1 MKNKKPS
8 ITEVVLRDGQQS
20 LIATR
25 MKTKDM
31 LPVLSKMDKVGFS
44 SVEVW
49 GGATYD
55 VCLRFLN
62 EDPWERLKVF
72 KKYFKNTQLQMLLR
86 GKNLVGYKQHH
97 DSVIKLFISNSIKKG
112 INIFRIFDSL
122 NDIWANGHNVTEKI
136 RTTEVSSNV
145 SAVSAISQVR
155 EKMVA
160 IQRAIAEGSD
170 CVLEGRD
177 IGTVVFPNADYKFF
191 LVADLE
197 IRAKR
202 RLVELEK
209 IGEISSLS
217 ELKSDIQNRDQ
228 LDSTRDI
235 SPLVQAEDAIIIDT
249 GKLTID
255 EQIEKILEIINK

>member
-1 MKNKKPS
+1 MIIAIDGPS
-8 ITEVVLRDGQQS
+8 ASGKSTTAKG
-20 LIATR
+20 IA
-25 MKTKDM
+25 
-31 LPVLSKMDKVGFS
+31 
-44 SVEVW
+44 
-49 GGATYD
+49 
-55 VCLRFLN
+55 
-62 EDPWERLKVF
+62 ERL
-72 KKYFKNTQLQMLLR
+72 
-86 GKNLVGYKQHH
+86 
-97 DSVIKLFISNSIKKG
+97 G
-112 INIFRIFDSL
+112 ITHLDTGAMYRAVTLGIIDHGIDLDDHERICKFLEELEINFDSL
-122 NDIWANGHNVTEKI
+122 NDIWANGHNVTGKI

-191 LVADLE
+191 MVADLE

-217 ELKSDIQNRDQ
+217 ELKADIQNRDL
-228 LDSTRDI
+228 LDSSRNI
-235 SPLVQAEDAIIIDT
+235 SPLVQAEDAITIDT
-249 GKLTID
+249 GNLTID
-255 EQIEKILEIINK
+255 EQIEKIVEIINK

>member
-1 MKNKKPS
+1 MIIAIDGPS
-8 ITEVVLRDGQQS
+8 ASGKSTTAKGV
-20 LIATR
+20 A
-25 MKTKDM
+25 
-31 LPVLSKMDKVGFS
+31 
-44 SVEVW
+44 
-49 GGATYD
+49 
-55 VCLRFLN
+55 
-62 EDPWERLKVF
+62 ERL
-72 KKYFKNTQLQMLLR
+72 
-86 GKNLVGYKQHH
+86 
-97 DSVIKLFISNSIKKG
+97 G
-112 INIFRIFDSL
+112 ITHLDTGAMYRAVTLGIIEHGIDLDNHERICKFLEELEINFDSL
-122 NDIWANGHNVTEKI
+122 NDIWANGHNVTGKI

-217 ELKSDIQNRDQ
+217 EIESDLQNRDR
-228 LDSTRDI
+228 LDSSREI
-235 SPLVQAEDAIIIDT
+235 SPLVQAGDAITINT
-249 GKLTID
+249 RNLTID
-255 EQIEKILEIINK
+255 EQIEKIVEIINK

>member
-1 MKNKKPS
+1 MIIAIDGPS
-8 ITEVVLRDGQQS
+8 ASGKSTTAKGV
-20 LIATR
+20 A
-25 MKTKDM
+25 
-31 LPVLSKMDKVGFS
+31 
-44 SVEVW
+44 
-49 GGATYD
+49 
-55 VCLRFLN
+55 
-62 EDPWERLKVF
+62 ERL
-72 KKYFKNTQLQMLLR
+72 
-86 GKNLVGYKQHH
+86 
-97 DSVIKLFISNSIKKG
+97 G
-112 INIFRIFDSL
+112 ITHLDTGAMYRAVTLGIIENGIDLDDHERICKFLEELEINFDSL
-122 NDIWANGHNVTEKI
+122 NDIWANGHNVTGKI

-145 SAVSAISQVR
+145 SAVSGIAQVR

-160 IQRAIAEGSD
+160 IQRLIADGFD

-191 LVADLE
+191 LVAGLE

-228 LDSTRDI
+228 LDSSREI
-235 SPLVQAEDAIIIDT
+235 SPLVQAEDAITINT

-255 EQIEKILEIINK
+255 EQIEKIVEIINK

>member
-1 MKNKKPS
+1 MIIAIDGPS
-8 ITEVVLRDGQQS
+8 ASGKSTTAKG
-20 LIATR
+20 IA
-25 MKTKDM
+25 
-31 LPVLSKMDKVGFS
+31 
-44 SVEVW
+44 
-49 GGATYD
+49 
-55 VCLRFLN
+55 
-62 EDPWERLKVF
+62 ERLGITHLDTGAMYRAV
-72 KKYFKNTQLQMLLR
+72 TLGIIEHGIDLDDHER
-86 GKNLVGYKQHH
+86 
-97 DSVIKLFISNSIKKG
+97 ISKFLEELE
-112 INIFRIFDSL
+112 INFDSL

-217 ELKSDIQNRDQ
+217 ELISDIQNRDR
-228 LDSTRDI
+228 LDSSREI
-235 SPLVQAEDAIIIDT
+235 SPLVQAEDAITIDT
-249 GKLTID
+249 GTLTIN
-255 EQIEKILEIINK
+255 EQIEKIVEIINK

>member
-1 MKNKKPS
+1 MIIAIDGPS
-8 ITEVVLRDGQQS
+8 ASGKSTTAKGV
-20 LIATR
+20 A
-25 MKTKDM
+25 
-31 LPVLSKMDKVGFS
+31 
-44 SVEVW
+44 
-49 GGATYD
+49 
-55 VCLRFLN
+55 
-62 EDPWERLKVF
+62 ERL
-72 KKYFKNTQLQMLLR
+72 
-86 GKNLVGYKQHH
+86 
-97 DSVIKLFISNSIKKG
+97 G
-112 INIFRIFDSL
+112 ITHLDTGAMYRAVTLGIIEHGIDLDDHERICKFLEELEINFDSL
-122 NDIWANGHNVTEKI
+122 NDIWANGHNVTGKI

-217 ELKSDIQNRDQ
+217 ELMSDIQNRDR
-228 LDSTRDI
+228 LDSSRDL
-235 SPLVQAEDAIIIDT
+235 SPLVRAEDSIIIDT

-255 EQIEKILEIINK
+255 EQIEKIVEIINK

>member
-1 MKNKKPS
+1 MIIAIDGPS
-8 ITEVVLRDGQQS
+8 ASGKSTTAKGV
-20 LIATR
+20 A
-25 MKTKDM
+25 
-31 LPVLSKMDKVGFS
+31 
-44 SVEVW
+44 
-49 GGATYD
+49 
-55 VCLRFLN
+55 
-62 EDPWERLKVF
+62 ERL
-72 KKYFKNTQLQMLLR
+72 
-86 GKNLVGYKQHH
+86 
-97 DSVIKLFISNSIKKG
+97 G
-112 INIFRIFDSL
+112 ITHLDTGAMYRAVTLGIIEHGIDLDDHERICKFLEELEINFDSL
-122 NDIWANGHNVTEKI
+122 NDIWANGHNVTGKI

-217 ELKSDIQNRDQ
+217 ELKADIQNRDL
-228 LDSTRDI
+228 LDSSRNI
-235 SPLVQAEDAIIIDT
+235 SPLVQAEDAITIDT
-249 GKLTID
+249 GNLTID
-255 EQIEKILEIINK
+255 EQIEKIVEIINK

>member
-1 MKNKKPS
+1 MIIAIDGPS
-8 ITEVVLRDGQQS
+8 ASGKSTTAKGV
-20 LIATR
+20 A
-25 MKTKDM
+25 
-31 LPVLSKMDKVGFS
+31 
-44 SVEVW
+44 
-49 GGATYD
+49 
-55 VCLRFLN
+55 
-62 EDPWERLKVF
+62 ERL
-72 KKYFKNTQLQMLLR
+72 
-86 GKNLVGYKQHH
+86 
-97 DSVIKLFISNSIKKG
+97 G
-112 INIFRIFDSL
+112 ITHLDTGAMYRAVTLGIIEYPIDLNDHEKICEFLEELEINFDSL
-122 NDIWANGHNVTEKI
+122 NDIWANGHNVTGKI

-160 IQRAIAEGSD
+160 IQRSIAEGSD

-217 ELKSDIQNRDQ
+217 ELKSDIQNRDR
-228 LDSTRDI
+228 LDSSRHI
-235 SPLVQAEDAIIIDT
+235 SPLVRAEDAIIIDT
-249 GKLTID
+249 GNLTID
-255 EQIEKILEIINK
+255 EQIEKIVKIINKY

>member
-1 MKNKKPS
+1 MIIAIDGPS
-8 ITEVVLRDGQQS
+8 ASGKSTTAKGV
-20 LIATR
+20 A
-25 MKTKDM
+25 
-31 LPVLSKMDKVGFS
+31 
-44 SVEVW
+44 
-49 GGATYD
+49 
-55 VCLRFLN
+55 
-62 EDPWERLKVF
+62 ERL
-72 KKYFKNTQLQMLLR
+72 
-86 GKNLVGYKQHH
+86 
-97 DSVIKLFISNSIKKG
+97 G
-112 INIFRIFDSL
+112 ITHLDTGAMYRAVTLGIIEHGIDLDDHERICKFLEELEINFDSL
-122 NDIWANGHNVTEKI
+122 NDIWANGHNVTGKI

-160 IQRAIAEGSD
+160 IQRLIADGFD

-217 ELKSDIQNRDQ
+217 ELKSDIQNRDR
-228 LDSTRDI
+228 LDSSREI
-235 SPLVQAEDAIIIDT
+235 SPLVQAGDAITINT
-249 GKLTID
+249 GNLTID
-255 EQIEKILEIINK
+255 EQIEKIVEIINK

>member
-1 MKNKKPS
+1 MIIAIDGPS
-8 ITEVVLRDGQQS
+8 ASGKSTTAKG
-20 LIATR
+20 IA
-25 MKTKDM
+25 
-31 LPVLSKMDKVGFS
+31 
-44 SVEVW
+44 
-49 GGATYD
+49 
-55 VCLRFLN
+55 
-62 EDPWERLKVF
+62 ERL
-72 KKYFKNTQLQMLLR
+72 
-86 GKNLVGYKQHH
+86 
-97 DSVIKLFISNSIKKG
+97 G
-112 INIFRIFDSL
+112 ITHLDTGAMYRAVTLGIIEHGIDLDDHERICKFLEELEINFDSL
-122 NDIWANGHNVTEKI
+122 NDIWANGHNVTVKI

-145 SAVSAISQVR
+145 SAVSAISQIR

-228 LDSTRDI
+228 LDSSRNI
-235 SPLVQAEDAIIIDT
+235 SPLVQAEDAITIDT
-249 GKLTID
+249 GNLTID
-255 EQIEKILEIINK
+255 EQIEKIVDIINK